1 MIAML
6 NAIHTRMFGK
16 PMNVLATHGGLEC
29 AILGGKYPNWEMVSI
44 GPTIMYPH
52 SPDEKVNIASVANVW
67 EFLKAILK
75 EVPEK

>member
-1 MIAML
+1 
-6 NAIHTRMFGK
+6 
-16 PMNVLATHGGLEC
+16 
-29 AILGGKYPNWEMVSI
+29 MVSI